1 MCGRKAAVGDWP
13 QWVEFGLSL
22 VLPATGGSR
31 STPDVRPVEVL
42 APSRSFAGGKGM
54 WRDLAEDL
62 ICLSPLF
69 GVLQND
75 TAPMIIG
82 NPPFFDLIQGT
93 KAAEAGKVVV

>member
-1 MCGRKAAVGDWP
+1 
-13 QWVEFGLSL
+13 
-22 VLPATGGSR
+22 
-31 STPDVRPVEVL
+31 
-42 APSRSFAGGKGM
+42 M

-75 TAPMIIG
+75 TAPLIIG

-93 KAAEAGKVVV
+93 KAAEAGKVVVQATIPYARGLSGTADVTHEVGPNCEALNLTTQAQGNPRNASQ